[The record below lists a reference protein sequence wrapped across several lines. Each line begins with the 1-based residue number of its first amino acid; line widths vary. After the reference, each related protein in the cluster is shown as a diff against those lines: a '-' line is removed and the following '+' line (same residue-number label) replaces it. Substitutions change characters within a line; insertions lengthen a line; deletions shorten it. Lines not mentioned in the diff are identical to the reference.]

1 MGFDERLRLATKVPA
16 LSDTTPPDMAAA
28 RQARDAEG
36 RRTRAS
42 WRNAT
47 LCSAPRAPPANKLGY
62 SGRKFAGIGEHHEI
76 SCLIRL
82 LPTLWKGSELP
93 ALWKGS

>member
-1 MGFDERLRLATKVPA
+1 VA
-16 LSDTTPPDMAAA
+16 
-28 RQARDAEG
+28 
-36 RRTRAS
+36 
-42 WRNAT
+42 

>member
-1 MGFDERLRLATKVPA
+1 VA
-16 LSDTTPPDMAAA
+16 
-28 RQARDAEG
+28 
-36 RRTRAS
+36 
-42 WRNAT
+42 

-62 SGRKFAGIGEHHEI
+62 SGRKFAGIAEHHEI

-93 ALWKGS
+93 ALWKGSELPGARAEHADRVGSVRAAQ